1 VHALSLRA
9 AAALAAGA
17 VIASAPLAPLA
28 AQETP
33 RPTFGLAGGISFPTG
48 DFGSGFKS
56 GYDISAFVGFHP
68 ATSPVGLRLE
78 GMYDRFDAD
87 GNNPL
92 GIHRNVF
99 AGTGNVILGGTAAP
113 GSIRPY
119 VIAGLGFYNLKVDAT
134 NASGASSST
143 KFGINGGAGLELPL
157 SGITALLEARI
168 HYVFANNG
176 NTALGYNATFIP
188 VVVGVRF

>member
-17 VIASAPLAPLA
+17 VIASAPLA
-28 AQETP
+28 AQEAS
-33 RPTFGLAGGISFPTG
+33 RPTFGISGGISFPTG
-48 DFGSGFKS
+48 DFGSGYKS

-68 ATSPVGLRLE
+68 ATSPVGFRAE
-78 GMYDRFDAD
+78 GMYDRFDFK

-92 GIHRNVF
+92 GLHRNVF
-99 AGTGNVILGGTAAP
+99 AGTGNILLGGTATP

-119 VIAGLGFYNLKVDAT
+119 VIAGVGLYNLKEDAT

-176 NTALGYNATFIP
+176 DTALGYNATFIP